1 MVYYNYRRQD
11 DFILNILKELVLVYL
26 KHGIR
31 SRERY
36 FNFTKIQ
43 GYVVDTS

>member
-1 MVYYNYRRQD
+1 M
-11 DFILNILKELVLVYL
+11 NILKELVLVYL

-36 FNFTKIQ
+36 FSFNEIQ
-43 GYVVDTS
+43 GYVIDEFLSIGLV